1 MNINILK
8 YDFLQIRK
16 DPMLML
22 SSVVPIIIW
31 TLVKYGFPQL
41 QSIILAN
48 WEFDISKFYFQTV
61 VFFLP
66 LIPMMFG
73 MVYGFMLLDERD
85 EGIIT
90 AISVTPFGK
99 LGYLK
104 LRMFLP
110 TLISF
115 IVIILFSVFLN
126 VLEIISFWRLIV
138 LSALLSLN
146 APIMLLFLGAFAG
159 NKVEGMA
166 ISKGFGLLLAAI
178 VIDFIVPSPY
188 NWISV
193 YSPLVWIEK
202 AFFSQNINL
211 FLLYGIIAAISHLFL
226 LWILNRRFTTKY
238 EN

>member
-1 MNINILK
+1 MNSKIIK

-16 DPMLML
+16 DPMLIL
-22 SSVVPIIIW
+22 SCFVPLIIW
-31 TLVKYGFPQL
+31 TLIKFGFPQL
-41 QSIILAN
+41 EQLVSSQ
-48 WEFDISKFYFQTV
+48 WQFDIGMYYFQTV

-99 LGYLK
+99 SGYLK
-104 LRMFLP
+104 LRMILP
-110 TLISF
+110 VLNSF
-115 IVIILFSVFLN
+115 IVIVLFAVSLQF
-126 VLEIISFWRLIV
+126 LEIITFWQLII
-138 LSALLSLN
+138 LSLILSLN

-166 ISKGFGLLLAAI
+166 ISKGFGLLLTAI
-178 VIDFIVPSPY
+178 IIDFLVPFPF

-202 AFFSQNINL
+202 AFFSADI
-211 FLLYGIIAAISHLFL
+211 FMFFIYTIIALTTHGTLYLILFKK
-226 LWILNRRFTTKY
+226 FTKKH
-238 EN
+238 N